1 MIETSIEKK
10 RVLIMS
16 NFISFL
22 NSFLSYL
29 LLFGVFVLLA
39 IAAVF
44 IGITLRKRK
53 NAGLS
58 GGQTESDGQEA
69 VEVKEL

>member
-22 NSFLSYL
+22 NSFLSYFI
-29 LLFGVFVLLA
+29 LFGVFVVLA
-39 IAAVF
+39 LAAVF
-44 IGITLRKRK
+44 IGITLRKNK
-53 NAGLS
+53 NAKAS
-58 GGQTESDGQEA
+58 GIQAESDGQEA
-69 VEVKEL
+69 AAAKEV

>member
-16 NFISFL
+16 NFISFV

-29 LLFGVFVLLA
+29 ILFGVFVLLA
-39 IAAVF
+39 VAAVF

-53 NAGLS
+53 NAGGS
-58 GGQTESDGQEA
+58 GVQTESDGQEA
-69 VEVKEL
+69 ADVKTL